1 MGQQGRER
9 IDAASGRYGRM
20 AVSSSGAAVYWAGA
34 VGPER
39 VLRRVLVVAAA
50 VAGLVL
56 AGYVAT
62 SLRARHELTQVE
74 SIVGMHAAMLA
85 AGDGLYY
92 DLQQYPFTI
101 SPYGPVFYSLS
112 AALQRLGLPV
122 LAAGRLISV
131 AALLAVVFV
140 SWRLL
145 MLHTGNRAASFAGTI
160 LLATSANVLFWGT
173 VGQVDMLGLFFSL
186 AAFLAYS
193 RYQCG
198 GKLAPLAQSGVWI
211 VLAMFT
217 KQTFLAAGAAITL
230 LVFWNHR
237 PRGAWF
243 AACTGSCGL
252 ALALA
257 LNGLTAGRFFDNAVL
272 ANLNP
277 FSAHKAWQHLQYF
290 LPVAGCLLLL
300 AAAVWMGPRRGRF
313 HPFHVYLAAA
323 AGVMALT
330 APKVGSDLNYQI
342 ETMAALCLCAGWS
355 LHRLDF
361 FPLWL
366 RSDPGWVTL
375 LQIPLLLHLTL
386 NAGLAAKTVL
396 ERSLLETLRRGEMAA
411 LGPYLEKSPGPV
423 LSVQIDPLLQAGKR
437 LEVEP
442 LIYTLLVDAGAVD
455 PGPVLRDIEQGRFG
469 LVVLYEDVNGSKPW
483 NDPELPS
490 LPDAHVQAIRV
501 NYRLVAH
508 IPGPLLDGDYVYAP
522 R

>member
-1 MGQQGRER
+1 MEQPGEG
-9 IDAASGRYGRM
+9 IDAASGRYGRV

-34 VGPER
+34 DGSDRAV
-39 VLRRVLVVAAA
+39 RRVLTVAAA
-50 VAGLVL
+50 VAGLLL
-56 AGYVAT
+56 AGYVVT

-85 AGDGLYY
+85 GGDGLYY

-131 AALLAVVFV
+131 AALLAVLFL

-160 LLATSANVLFWGT
+160 LLASSANVLYWGT
-173 VGQVDMLGLFFSL
+173 VGQVDMLGLCFSL

-193 RYQCG
+193 RYQACE
-198 GKLAPLAQSGVWI
+198 KLVPLVQSGVWI
-211 VLAMFT
+211 VLAIFT

-230 LVFWNHR
+230 LVFLNHR
-237 PRGAWF
+237 RRGAWF
-243 AACTGSCGL
+243 AACTGLCGL

-277 FSAHKAWQHLQYF
+277 FSAHKAWQHLDYF

-342 ETMAALCLCAGWS
+342 ETMVALCLCAGWS

-366 RSDPGWVTL
+366 RGDPGWVTL
-375 LQIPLLLHLTL
+375 LQIPVLLYLTL
-386 NAGLAAKTVL
+386 NAGLAARTVL
-396 ERSLLETLRRGEMAA
+396 ERSLFETLRRSEVAA
-411 LGPYLEKSPGPV
+411 LSPYLENSRGPV

-455 PGPVLRDIEQGRFG
+455 PEPVLRDLEQGRFG
-469 LVVLYEDVNGSKPW
+469 VVLLYEDVNGPKPW

-490 LPDAHVQAIRV
+490 LPDAHLRAVRES
-501 NYRLVAH
+501 YRLIAH
-508 IPGPLLDGDYVYAP
+508 IPGPLLQGDYIYVP